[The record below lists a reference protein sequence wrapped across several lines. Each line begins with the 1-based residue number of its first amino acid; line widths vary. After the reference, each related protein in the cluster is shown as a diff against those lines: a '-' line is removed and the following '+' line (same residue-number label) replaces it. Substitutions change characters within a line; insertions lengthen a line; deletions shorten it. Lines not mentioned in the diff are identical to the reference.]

1 MTEVLQSLPAD
12 HQLYAEIVNRYKNMM
27 SSLLEYQAESGMWRQ
42 LVDNKLS
49 WEETSCSAM
58 FAYAMAAGVHNDWL
72 DDVQYESAVQKAW
85 KALRDKL
92 DPQGNLPDVCAGTG
106 QKNDVEYY
114 LNRPRTKGDLHGQA
128 PFLWLACELMENQ

>member
-58 FAYAMAAGVHNDWL
+58 FAYAMAAGVHNGWL